1 MSENA
6 KVLRFAIIV
15 CLVCSVLISAA
26 AIGLRDRQEANLQ
39 RDIQKNILKSVGLV
53 DPSSTPEQIGATYAE
68 RISGI
73 VLTPDGTVIE
83 GRKPDDVDPEKEP
96 ELLRLYQRVDDGQ
109 VVAYSFPIVG
119 KGLWS
124 TLYGYFALES
134 DLNTVKGIT
143 FYKQGETPGLG
154 AEIEKPWFQD
164 NFVGKKI
171 LAEDGSI
178 ASVKVVKGK
187 AADVHPN
194 DTEHYVDGISG
205 ATITATGVTEMVGR
219 TIRQYEP
226 YFAKLRGQGR
236 GKTS

>member
-15 CLVCSVLISAA
+15 CLVCSVLVSGAA
-26 AIGLRDRQEANLQ
+26 LGLRDRQEANL
-39 RDIQKNILKSVGLV
+39 RVDMQKNILKSVGLV
-53 DPSSTPEQIGATYAE
+53 DPTFTPEQIVSTYE
-68 RISGI
+68 KRITGI

-96 ELLRLYQRVDDGQ
+96 ELLRLYERVDDGN
-109 VVAYSFPIVG
+109 VVAYAFPIVG

-124 TLYGYFALES
+124 TLYGYFALEG

-143 FYKQGETPGLG
+143 FYQQGETPGLG
-154 AEIEKPWFQD
+154 AEIEKPWFQE

-171 LAEDGSI
+171 LASDGTI

-187 AADVHPN
+187 AADVHPD

-205 ATITATGVTEMVGR
+205 ATITSKGVTEMVAR
-219 TIRQYEP
+219 TIREYEP
-226 YFAKLRGQGR
+226 YFAKIRGQGR
-236 GKTS
+236 EKTS

>member
-6 KVLRFAIIV
+6 KALRFAIIV
-15 CLVCSVLISAA
+15 CLVCSVLVSGAA
-26 AIGLRDRQEANLQ
+26 LGLRDRQEANL
-39 RDIQKNILKSVGLV
+39 RVDIQKNILKSVGLV
-53 DPSSTPEQIGATYAE
+53 DPTFTPEQIVSTYE
-68 RISGI
+68 KRISGI
-73 VLTPDGTVIE
+73 VLTTDGTVIE

-96 ELLRLYQRVDDGQ
+96 QLLRLYERVDDGN
-109 VVAYSFPIVG
+109 VVAYTFPIVG

-143 FYKQGETPGLG
+143 FYQQGETPGLG
-154 AEIEKPWFQD
+154 AEIEKPWFQE

-171 LAEDGSI
+171 LAGDGTI
-178 ASVKVVKGK
+178 ESVKVVKGK
-187 AADVHPN
+187 AAEVHPN

-205 ATITATGVTEMVGR
+205 ATITSKGVTEMIGR

-236 GKTS
+236 EKSS

>member
-6 KVLRFAIIV
+6 RVLRFAVII
-15 CLVCSVLISAA
+15 CLACSVLVSAA
-26 AIGLRDRQEANLQ
+26 AIGLRDRQEANLKL
-39 RDIQKNILKSVGLV
+39 DIQKNILKAVGLM
-53 DPSSTPEQIGATYAE
+53 DPMFTPEQVGETYQS

-73 VLTPDGTVIE
+73 VLTADGTVVE
-83 GRKPDDVDPEKEP
+83 GRRPDEVDPEKEP
-96 ELLRLYQRVDDGQ
+96 DLLRLYQRIDDGR
-109 VVAYSFPIVG
+109 VVAYAFPIVG

-124 TLYGYFALES
+124 TLYGYFALEG
-134 DLNTVKGIT
+134 DLNTVMGIT
-143 FYKQGETPGLG
+143 FYKHGETPGLG

-171 LAEDGSI
+171 LDDDGEL

-187 AADVHPN
+187 AADTHPN

-205 ATITATGVTEMVGR
+205 ATITAQGVTEMVGR

-226 YFAKLRGQGR
+226 YFAKIRGG
-236 GKTS
+236 GGEKST